1 MPASRPFCEPPLSS
15 LEQLKKAKS
24 LSDLASLVCFEP
36 KFVSFLLYKMPP
48 GQKYKS
54 FQIPKKNGGTRLI
67 QAPTPRLKVLQR
79 GLAALLYE
87 CVQEIDAGKPK
98 SSISHGFQKG
108 RSILTN
114 AAPHRARRYVL
125 NFDLEGFFPS
135 INFGRVRGF
144 FIKSSA
150 FKLHE
155 NVATVIAQIA
165 CHDNSL
171 PQGSPCSPIISELIA
186 QRLDMKLVQVAKK
199 YKCTFTRYADDITFS
214 SNQKDFPTAI
224 AFCNQAGDTEWSLGQ
239 ELVQAITSQDF
250 KLNISKTRMQ
260 FRGSRQLVTGLVVNE
275 KVNTRAT
282 YKQYARAMCNSLF
295 KTGAYHV
302 PGMSKSEK
310 LSTLHQLEGVLNH
323 IFFVQDTA
331 DRRTGADKAEQPTAY
346 RQLYRDLLFFKYF
359 VCPPKPLIV
368 CEGKTDSVYIKAA
381 IQWRK
386 AFHPILAVQKDNS
399 IQLNISFLNFSGLVH
414 RILDLNGGTGGQKRL
429 IEHYATRLARYK
441 FLPLTQPIILLIDN
455 DKGSNGIF
463 SIIEQK
469 FKLNP
474 TIKSNADAYFLGQN
488 LYLVKTPEANGE
500 SKIED
505 LFDATLLAAPIG
517 GKSLNLTNKKSQDYE
532 VGKTAFANFVRANA
546 ASIDFSN
553 FDVLL
558 NRIVSVLNHFS
569 TAKNAKPTAI

>member
-1 MPASRPFCEPPLSS
+1 MEKLLSS

-24 LSDLASLVCFEP
+24 LTDLAGLVGFEP
-36 KFVSFLLYKMPP
+36 KFVSFLLYKLPP
-48 GQKYKS
+48 EQKYKS
-54 FQIPKKNGGTRLI
+54 FEIPKRNGGTRLI

-79 GLAALLYE
+79 GLAKLLYE
-87 CVQEIDAGKPK
+87 CVKEVDSAKAAK

-114 AAPHRARRYVL
+114 ASPHKARRYVL
-125 NFDLEGFFPS
+125 NFDLEAFFPS
-135 INFGRVRGF
+135 INFGRVRGL

-150 FKLHE
+150 FKLDKK
-155 NVATVIAQIA
+155 VATVIAQIA
-165 CHDNSL
+165 CHDNAL

-214 SNQKDFPTAI
+214 SNQKDFPAAI
-224 AFCNQAGDTEWSLGQ
+224 AYCNETGQPEWSLGQ
-239 ELVQAITSQDF
+239 EVMQAVTSQDF
-250 KLNISKTRMQ
+250 KLNFSKTRMQ

-295 KTGAYHV
+295 KTGAYHM
-302 PGMSKSEK
+302 PGISKPEQI
-310 LSTLHQLEGVLNH
+310 STLHQLEGVLNH

-331 DRRTGADKAEQPTAY
+331 DRRTSIERATQPTAY

-359 VCPPKPLIV
+359 VSPPKPLIV
-368 CEGKTDSVYIKAA
+368 CEGKTDPIYVKAA

-386 AFHPILAVQKDNS
+386 KFHPVLAATKGTS
-399 IQLNISFLNFSGLVH
+399 IQLNISFFNFSGLVH
-414 RILDLNGGTGGQKRL
+414 RVLDLNGGTGGQKTL
-429 IEHYATRLARYK
+429 IEKYADRLARYK

-474 TIKSNADAYFLGQN
+474 TISSNANAYFLGHN
-488 LYLVKTPEANGE
+488 LYLVKTPEVNGE

-505 LFDATLLAAPIG
+505 LFDTALLATPIG
-517 GKSLNLTNKKSQDYE
+517 GKTLNLTNKKSADYE
-532 VGKTAFANFVRANA
+532 VGKMAFANFVRANA
-546 ASIDFSN
+546 SSIDFSN

-558 NRIVSVLNHFS
+558 DRIVSVLNHFPS
-569 TAKNAKPTAI
+569 VKGAQPTAI

>member
-1 MPASRPFCEPPLSS
+1 VRQLLSL

-24 LSDLASLVCFEP
+24 LTDLAGLVGFEP
-36 KFVSFLLYKMPP
+36 KFVSFLLYKLPP

-54 FQIPKKNGGTRLI
+54 FEIPKKSGGTRLI

-79 GLAALLYE
+79 GLAILLYE
-87 CVQEIDAGKPK
+87 CVKEIDSTKPTA

-108 RSILTN
+108 RSILSN

-125 NFDLEGFFPS
+125 NFDLEGFFSS

-150 FKLHE
+150 FKLDK

-165 CHDNSL
+165 CHDNAL

-186 QRLDMKLVQVAKK
+186 QRLDMRLVRVAKK

-214 SNQKDFPTAI
+214 SNQKDFPAAI
-224 AFCNQAGDTEWSLGQ
+224 AYCKEAAQPEWSLGQ
-239 ELVQAITSQDF
+239 ELIQAVASQDF

-282 YKQYARAMCNSLF
+282 YRQYARAMCNSLF
-295 KTGAYHV
+295 KTGVYHM
-302 PGMSKSEK
+302 PGMPKSEAIP
-310 LSTLHQLEGVLNH
+310 TLHQLEGVLNH

-331 DRRTGADKAEQPTAY
+331 DRRTNVEKAERPTAY

-359 VCPPKPLIV
+359 VSPPKPLIV
-368 CEGKTDSVYIKAA
+368 CEGKTDSIYIRAA

-386 AFHPILAVQKDNS
+386 KFHPALATNKDTS
-399 IQLNISFLNFSGLVH
+399 VQLNISFFNFSGLVH
-414 RILDLNGGTGGQKRL
+414 RVLDLNGGTGGQKNL
-429 IEHYATRLARYK
+429 IEHYATRIARYK

-463 SIIEQK
+463 SIIQQK

-474 TIKSNADAYFLGQN
+474 TISSNANAYFLGQN
-488 LYLVKTPEANGE
+488 LYLVKTPEVNGE

-505 LFDATLLAAPIG
+505 LFDTSLLISSIG
-517 GKSLNLTNKKSQDYE
+517 GKTLNLTNKKSADYE

-546 ASIDFSN
+546 SSIDFSN
-553 FDVLL
+553 FDPLL
-558 NRIVSVLNHFS
+558 DRLVTVLNHFPS
-569 TAKNAKPTAI
+569 AKNAKPAAI